1 MSTMHSISPPEFDL
15 RARAFRAMQEEGFV
29 PTLPSAAAAELRSIE
44 AGAAQP
50 PAAASARDL
59 RSLLWSSIDNR
70 ESRDLDQ
77 VEVAERLPNGNILLR
92 VGIADVDAYV
102 QGGSAID
109 HHAFD
114 NTATVYAGVAIFP
127 MLPELL
133 STNLTSLLQDRDR
146 LAVVVEMEV
155 TASGEVAAESVYRA
169 LVRNRAQLTYE
180 DVGEWLASKAPH
192 PRVPSGLV
200 GLDHQ
205 LLLQQE
211 AADRLQALR
220 TKHGALE
227 FETVEARPVIEHG
240 RVVGLD
246 LPQKNDAKRLIENL
260 MIAANTTIASLLLKA
275 GVPSL
280 QRVVRSP
287 ERWPRIVAVAQEFG
301 YVLPT
306 VADPVALS
314 GFLETRRAQDPSHF
328 ADLSLTIVKLLG
340 PGEYCLVRS
349 EADIHGHFGLAAYS
363 YTHSTAPNRRYT
375 DLIIQR
381 LLKAHVAGLP
391 PPYTS
396 DALTAIAR
404 QCNLRESAS
413 RKVER
418 LMRKVAAADLLHTHI
433 GEIYDAIVTGAMPKG
448 VFVRLL
454 HPPVEGRV
462 VSHEA
467 GLDVGDRTRVRL
479 VQTDVERGF
488 IDFAAVR

>member
-1 MSTMHSISPPEFDL
+1 MQSASHSDFDL
-15 RARAFRAMQEEGFV
+15 HARAFRAMTEEGFV
-29 PTLPSAAAAELRSIE
+29 PTLPDQAASELRAVE
-44 AGAAQP
+44 AEP
-50 PAAASARDL
+50 DKPLKTPDVRDL
-59 RSLLWSSIDNR
+59 RALLWSSIDNR

-77 VEVAERLPNGNILLR
+77 VEVAERLPNGNIRLL

-102 QGGSAID
+102 PRGSALD
-109 HHAFD
+109 RHAFD
-114 NTATVYAGVAIFP
+114 NTSTVYAGVAIFS
-127 MLPELL
+127 MLPEPL
-133 STNLTSLLQDRDR
+133 STDLTSLIQDKDR

-155 TASGEVAAESVYRA
+155 AASGEIVRQDVYRA
-169 LVRNRAQLTYE
+169 LLRNRAQLTYE
-180 DVGEWLASKAPH
+180 AVGEWLDAKQFHAP
-192 PRVPSGLV
+192 VPGGSAGLA
-200 GLDHQ
+200 DQ
-205 LLLQQE
+205 LLLQNE

-220 TKHGALE
+220 TKRGALE
-227 FETVEARPVIEHG
+227 FETIEARPIIENG

-246 LPQKNDAKRLIENL
+246 LTQKNAAKRLIENL

-275 GVPSL
+275 GIPSL
-280 QRVVRSP
+280 QRVVRAP
-287 ERWPRIVAVAQEFG
+287 ERWPRIVAVAQELGFP
-301 YVLPT
+301 LPV

-314 GFLETRRAQDPSHF
+314 AFLSARRAQDPSHF

-381 LLKAHVAGLP
+381 LLKAHLADRP
-391 PPYTS
+391 TPYTP
-396 DALTAIAR
+396 DELIAIAR
-404 QCNLRESAS
+404 QCNLRESGS
-413 RKVER
+413 RKIER

-433 GEIYDAIVTGAMPKG
+433 GQVYDAIVTGAMAKG
-448 VFVRLL
+448 TFVRLL

-462 VSHEA
+462 VAHEA

-488 IDFAAVR
+488 IDFVAVP

>member
-1 MSTMHSISPPEFDL
+1 MQPVPHSHFDL

-29 PTLPSAAAAELRSIE
+29 PSLPAQAETEIRAIETDSVRSL
-44 AGAAQP
+44 
-50 PAAASARDL
+50 PASGFRDL
-59 RSLLWSSIDNR
+59 RGLLWSSIDNR

-102 QGGSAID
+102 HRGSALD
-109 HHAFD
+109 RHAFD

-127 MLPELL
+127 MLPVPL
-133 STNLTSLLQDRDR
+133 STDLSSLLQDQDR
-146 LAVVVEMEV
+146 LAVVVEMEISAPGDV
-155 TASGEVAAESVYRA
+155 VGQSVYRA
-169 LVRNRAQLTYE
+169 LLRNRAQLTYE
-180 DVGEWLASKAPH
+180 EVGEWLEAKAPGL
-192 PRVPSGLV
+192 RVPGGLA

-205 LLLQQE
+205 LRLQQE

-220 TKHGALE
+220 TRRGALE
-227 FETVEARPVIEHG
+227 FDTIEARPVVENG

-260 MIAANTTIASLLLKA
+260 MIAANTTIASLLLTA
-275 GVPSL
+275 GIPSL

-287 ERWPRIVAVAQEFG
+287 ERWPRIVAVAQGFG
-301 YVLPT
+301 YRLPAA
-306 VADPVALS
+306 ADPVALCA
-314 GFLETRRAQDPSHF
+314 FLAARKAQDPAHF
-328 ADLSLTIVKLLG
+328 TDLSLTIVKLLG

-381 LLKAHVAGLP
+381 LLKAYIAEQP
-391 PPYTS
+391 APYTP
-396 DALTAIAR
+396 DELTAIAR
-404 QCNLRESAS
+404 QCNVRESAS

-433 GEIYDAIVTGAMPKG
+433 GQVYDAIVTGAMPKG
-448 VFVRLL
+448 TFVRLL
-454 HPPVEGRV
+454 GPPVEGRV
-462 VSHEA
+462 VSHAE

-479 VQTDVERGF
+479 LQTDVERGF
-488 IDFAAVR
+488 IDFAAIP

>member
-1 MSTMHSISPPEFDL
+1 MQSPAHSDFDL
-15 RARAFRAMQEEGFV
+15 RARALRAMQEEGFV
-29 PTLPSAAAAELRSIE
+29 PTLPT
-44 AGAAQP
+44 
-50 PAAASARDL
+50 PAASELHALESAPDIPPHAVGVRDL

-77 VEVAERLPNGNILLR
+77 VEVAERMPNGNILLR

-102 QGGSAID
+102 PRGGALD
-109 HHAFD
+109 LHAFD

-127 MLPELL
+127 MLPEPL
-133 STNLTSLLQDRDR
+133 STGLTSLLQDQDR
-146 LAVVVEMEV
+146 LAVVVEMEIAV
-155 TASGEVAAESVYRA
+155 SGDVVEQSVYRA
-169 LVRNRAQLTYE
+169 LLRNRAQLNYE
-180 DVGEWLASKAPH
+180 EVGDWLAAKS
-192 PRVPSGLV
+192 PRPRLPGGFA

-205 LLLQQE
+205 LLLQAE

-220 TKHGALE
+220 TRRGALD
-227 FETVEARPVIEHG
+227 FDTVEARPIIENG

-275 GVPSL
+275 GIPSL

-287 ERWPRIVAVAQEFG
+287 ERWPRIVAVAKEFQ
-301 YVLPT
+301 YDLPA

-314 GFLETRRAQDPSHF
+314 AFLAARKAQDPAHF
-328 ADLSLTIVKLLG
+328 TDLSLTIVKLLG
-340 PGEYCLVRS
+340 PGEYSLVRS

-381 LLKAHVAGLP
+381 LLKASLAHRPA
-391 PPYTS
+391 PYTS
-396 DALTAIAR
+396 DELTAIAH
-404 QCNLRESAS
+404 QCNLRESGS
-413 RKVER
+413 RKIER

-433 GEIYDAIVTGAMPKG
+433 GQVYDAIVTGAMPKG

-462 VSHEA
+462 VAHQE

-479 VQTDVERGF
+479 VQTDVDRGF
-488 IDFAAVR
+488 IDFVAVP